1 MVGSNNMSRFFACLS
16 LVNRLDLFYLLAL
29 APLPIIAYFNVRSH
43 TFGVIVALYGFL
55 LLYLKKHN
63 LSSRPEPNLIQKFLG
78 LIIVVGSFFLHYALV
93 PFIPEV
99 AYYGGGN
106 YATYILGL
114 FLAFFSLPALKA
126 AFTPLF
132 LIVAS
137 SSISFVSRWLGTHLS
152 SQIPHFVYFIALIL
166 KTLGV
171 NATARYPNIIT
182 FHTGTENVDVPIA
195 WECVG
200 VYGTLIFSTILIIIM
215 FEEQAKIKTKTLWS
229 AMGIIGTF
237 IINII
242 RILMIVLAYR
252 YYGYELAWA
261 IHDFIGGYVLFFAW
275 LVAFFYIFSKREDIS
290 RTIRSFRK
298 RLK

>member
-1 MVGSNNMSRFFACLS
+1 MSRFFARLS
-16 LVNRLDLFYLLAL
+16 LRNRLDLFYLLAL
-29 APLPIIAYFNVRSH
+29 VPLPIIAYFNIRSG

-55 LLYLKKHN
+55 LLYLKKPN
-63 LSSRPEPNLIQKFLG
+63 LASHPEPNLTQRFLG
-78 LIIVVGSFFLHYALV
+78 LIILAGSFFLHYALV

-99 AYYGGGN
+99 AYYGGAN
-106 YATYILGL
+106 YAMYILGL
-114 FLAFFSLPALKA
+114 FLAFFTLSALKE

-137 SSISFVSRWLGTHLS
+137 SSISFVSRWLGTYLS

-171 NATARYPNIIT
+171 NATASYPNIVT
-182 FHTGTENVDVPIA
+182 FHTGTEKIDVPIA

-200 VYGTLIFSTILIIIM
+200 AYSTLIFSTILVIIM
-215 FEEQAKIKTKTLWS
+215 FEEQAKMKTKILWS
-229 AMGIIGTF
+229 ITGIIGTF

-261 IHDFIGGYVLFFAW
+261 IHDFIGGYILFFAW
-275 LVAFFYIFSKREDIS
+275 LAAFFYMFSKREDIS
-290 RTIRSFRK
+290 RTIRSLRK
-298 RLK
+298 RLR